1 MIDLPGIL
9 ANNFTR
15 RRFLQVG
22 AYGALASALNQSQ
35 NLRAATDATHSP
47 IRSCIFLMHYGGPSH
62 LDTWDMKPDAPAE
75 IRGEYQPIATSVPGR
90 IVCEHLP
97 MMSRLVDEV
106 AVIHSMHHTMS
117 NHNSAMYE
125 ALIGRVPSGG
135 DKELLGVDR
144 ANDFPSIGS
153 TMTYLAAE
161 HKLPAGEMP
170 LTNVALPHVMRNVID
185 LAGQNAGFLGGRY
198 DPLQI
203 TSDPNL
209 PEFHVRELT
218 LPSDVTGGRLAARRA
233 LLETFNVASER
244 HDGSLESYRQRAFD
258 LLRNA
263 NVKRAFQIAS
273 EPAEVRDRYGRHKL
287 GQSLLLARRLVEA
300 GVRFVNVND
309 RVANSQNT
317 NWDSHETIFPRH
329 QELLRPADQGFSA
342 LVEDLD
348 QRGLLESTLV
358 VAMGE
363 FGRTPKING
372 NAGRDHWP
380 QCYHVLVAG
389 GGVNA
394 GTTFGSSDSSGAY
407 PVTNPVTPGDLA
419 ATIFWRFGVDHAQE
433 IHDAFGRPFRLA
445 SARAASTSSSTRR
458 PRTSGGGVPVQ
469 RFRTMPSW
477 SMRYNVG

>member
-9 ANNFTR
+9 ATNFHR
-15 RRFLQVG
+15 RRLLQVG
-22 AYGALASALNQSQ
+22 AYGAFASALNQSRW
-35 NLRAATDATHSP
+35 LRGATDGATSP

-62 LDTWDMKPDAPAE
+62 LDTWDMKVDAPAE
-75 IRGEYQPIATSVPGR
+75 IRGEYQPIATNVPGCV
-90 IVCEHLP
+90 VCEHLP
-97 MMSRLVDEV
+97 MMSRLVDKV
-106 AVIHSMHHTMS
+106 AVIRSMHHTMN

-125 ALIGRVPSGG
+125 ALIGRLPSGG

-161 HKLPAGEMP
+161 GKLRAEPMP
-170 LTNVALPHVMRNVID
+170 LTNVALPYVMRNVID

-203 TSDPNL
+203 TTDPNQ
-209 PEFHVRELT
+209 PDFSVRELT
-218 LPSDVTGGRLAARRA
+218 LPGDVTARRLSA
-233 LLETFNVASER
+233 RRDLLETFNVASER
-244 HDGSLESYRQRAFD
+244 HDSSLESYRQRAFD
-258 LLRNA
+258 LLQNA
-263 NVKRAFQIAS
+263 NFKRAFQMAS
-273 EPAEVRDRYGRHKL
+273 EPAEVRQRYGRHTL

-309 RVANSQNT
+309 RSANSQNT

-329 QELLRPADQGFSA
+329 KELLAPADQGFSA

-348 QRGLLESTLV
+348 QRGLLNSTLV

-380 QCYHVLVAG
+380 QCYHVLMAG
-389 GGVNA
+389 GGVNG
-394 GTTFGSSDSSGAY
+394 GTAFGSSDSIGAY
-407 PVTNPVTPGDLA
+407 PDTDPVTPGDLA
-419 ATIFWRFGVDHAQE
+419 ATIFWRFGVDHSQE
-433 IHDAFGRPFRLA
+433 IHDGFGRPFRLA
-445 SARAASTSSSTRR
+445 DGQPIREMFS
-458 PRTSGGGVPVQ
+458 
-469 RFRTMPSW
+469 
-477 SMRYNVG
+477 